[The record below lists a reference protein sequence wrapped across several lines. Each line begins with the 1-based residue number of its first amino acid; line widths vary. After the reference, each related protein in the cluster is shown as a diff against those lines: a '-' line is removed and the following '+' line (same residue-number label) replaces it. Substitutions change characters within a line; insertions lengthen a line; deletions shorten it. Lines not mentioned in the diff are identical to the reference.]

1 MGFATNALRLL
12 RPKQWAK
19 NGLVFAA
26 PFAAGKLFGDHV
38 FLQATGAFVA
48 FSLISSSCYIINDI
62 CDVEI
67 DKLNDI
73 KKYRP
78 IASGAITKRNA
89 VLISGLVAILGI
101 ITAASLP
108 THFQWTLLIYFVI
121 TNLYSFGLKNQPV
134 IEFTIVAFGF
144 ALRAIAGGAA
154 THLPV
159 TQWFLVVTGF
169 GSLVIVV
176 AKRIAESVNPLNTSK
191 RKVLEDYPP
200 NFLNLVLAVAT
211 AVTLTSYSLW
221 AFSLQER
228 YPFAQI
234 SLVPVC
240 MGLFRYIWLVN
251 KGAGEAPEE
260 LLLKDY
266 YLLLCALA
274 TALLL
279 FLSVYKASM

>member
-1 MGFATNALRLL
+1 MRVVTNFFRLL

-26 PFAAGKLFGDHV
+26 PFAAGKLF
-38 FLQATGAFVA
+38 QAHNFWQAACAFGA
-48 FSLISSSCYIINDI
+48 FSLISSTCYIINDI

-67 DKLNDI
+67 DRQNEI
-73 KKYRP
+73 KRHRP
-78 IASGAITKRNA
+78 IASGAISKKNA
-89 VLISGLVAILGI
+89 VILAGLTLVLGI
-101 ITAASLP
+101 IIATSLP
-108 THFQWTLLIYFVI
+108 SNFQWTLLIYFVI
-121 TNLYSFGLKNQPV
+121 TNIYSFGLKSQPV

-144 ALRAIAGGAA
+144 TLRAIAGGAA

-176 AKRIAESVNPLNTSK
+176 AKRIAETTNPHHASK
-191 RKVLEDYPP
+191 RKVLQDYPP
-200 NFLNLVLAVAT
+200 NFLNLVLAVAA

-221 AFSLQER
+221 AFALQEK

-234 SLVPVC
+234 SLLPVC
-240 MGLFRYIWLVN
+240 MGLFRYVWLVN

-260 LLLKDY
+260 LLFKDY
-266 YLLLCALA
+266 YLLLCVCA
-274 TALLL
+274 TTLLL
-279 FLSVYKASM
+279 FLSVYKASN